1 MALVVK
7 AAVAVAT
14 VAVAVVMAM
23 ALVVKAAAAAA
34 TAAAAAGE
42 ERSVHAAEVK
52 DLEFVTGGTCVAGVL
67 FPTGSCARR
76 GLLMRAE
83 RLIRENFELRWIPHI
98 S

>member
-1 MALVVK
+1 MVAT
-7 AAVAVAT
+7 AVAVA
-14 VAVAVVMAM
+14 VAAVTAM
-23 ALVVKAAAAAA
+23 ALVVKAAAAVA

-42 ERSVHAAEVK
+42 ERRVQAAEIK
-52 DLEFVTGGTCVAGVL
+52 DFEFVIGGTCVAGAL

-76 GLLMRAE
+76 GLLMRAEAE